1 VEGRPITLNRDLL
14 RHPAVV
20 IGGYTLVAGCIG
32 MIMALLGGTG
42 CTWISY
48 DAQRFHAMAEA
59 ILSGLS
65 PYIAYID
72 PKPPLLF
79 FTVAAMDALA
89 PAGTLDIPLMTGLN
103 IAAAALVFAIGR
115 EVYGWI
121 SGVTAGLI
129 YLVAA
134 VFVEGYFLF
143 SEQFCVLFLL
153 GAFIAARRGHGAAAG
168 LLAGLAMGFKQYAVL
183 GLIPLLYLMGTRD
196 RTALCPFFA
205 AFIAMAALPFLLLY
219 GIYGPETLEAA
230 LAWTFGIAPLY
241 LSGDV
246 ADLPA
251 YQPDN
256 LLSFAANLL
265 LAFMFVLPVAVF
277 AVAATARNGLKKR
290 EERAIAL
297 FAALFFLT
305 IFVRQY
311 LHYWILVLPFLSLLA
326 CAAFSDDE
334 DLPAAGERPGR

>member
-1 VEGRPITLNRDLL
+1 MEGRPVTLNREVL

-20 IGGYTLVAGCIG
+20 IGGYTLIAGCIG

-42 CTWISY
+42 CAWISY

-103 IAAAALVFAIGR
+103 IAAAALMFFIGR
-115 EVYGWI
+115 EVYGWV

-143 SEQFCVLFLL
+143 SEQFCVVFLL
-153 GAFIAARRGHGAAAG
+153 GAYIAARRGHGAAAG

-183 GLIPLLYLMGTRD
+183 GMIPLLYLMGTRD
-196 RTALCPFFA
+196 RKALWPFFV
-205 AFIAMAALPFLLLY
+205 AFIAIVALPFFLLY
-219 GIYGPETLEAA
+219 TAYGPETFEAA
-230 LAWTFGIAPLY
+230 LAWTFGITPFY
-241 LSGDV
+241 LSGGV

-251 YQPDN
+251 YQPTN

-265 LAFMFVLPVAVF
+265 LSCMFVLPVAVF
-277 AVAATARNGLKKR
+277 AIAAIARNGLNTR

-297 FAALFFLT
+297 FAAIFFLT

-326 CAAFSDDE
+326 CGAFADNKS
-334 DLPAAGERPGR
+334 PPTAGGRAGR

>member
-1 VEGRPITLNRDLL
+1 MEGRPIALNRDTL

-20 IGGYTLVAGCIG
+20 IGCYTLVAGCIG
-32 MIMALLGGTG
+32 MTMALLGGTG
-42 CTWISY
+42 CEWISY

-59 ILSGLS
+59 ILAGLT
-65 PYIAYID
+65 PYIAYSD

-89 PAGTLDIPLMTGLN
+89 PAGTLDVPLMTGLN
-103 IAAAALVFAIGR
+103 IGAATLLFFIGR

-143 SEQFCVLFLL
+143 SEQFCVFFLL
-153 GAFIAARRGHGAAAG
+153 GAYIAARDGQGAAAG

-183 GLIPLLYLMGTRD
+183 GVIPLIYLMGKRD
-196 RTALCPFFA
+196 AKAVWPFFA
-205 AFIAMAALPFLLLY
+205 TFAAMAAIPFLLLFA
-219 GIYGPETLEAA
+219 IYGPEALEAA
-230 LAWTFGIAPLY
+230 LLWTFGIAPLY
-241 LSGDV
+241 LSGGV

-251 YQPDN
+251 YQPTN

-265 LAFMFVLPVAVF
+265 LSVMFVLPVGVF
-277 AVAATARNGLKKR
+277 AVANIAQRGLKTR
-290 EERAIAL
+290 QEQAIAL
-297 FAALFFLT
+297 FSAVFFLT
-305 IFVRQY
+305 IFIRQY

-326 CAAFSDDE
+326 CGAFADRKEPST
-334 DLPAAGERPGR
+334 AAGHCER